1 MKFGILKE
9 TKNPPDRRV
18 VFSPEALVALKNEYP
33 DFLVQVQSSETRIFS
48 DQSYID
54 AGIEVVDDVSDCDV
68 LIGIKEIPVEDLIAN
83 KTYFFFSHTIKKQPQ
98 NKALMQAVL
107 AKNITL
113 YDHETIVSPDNR
125 RLIGFGT
132 YAGYVGAY
140 NSIRAFGHK
149 FELFNLPKPSALN
162 GKEQMI
168 TYLKRI
174 VLPPLKFVVT
184 GKGKVGNG
192 AKEIFKTIKIK
203 EVTKE
208 NFLTKKFAQPVFVQL
223 GVEDYNKKSTDGS
236 FDFQDFVQNPDQY
249 ESNFE
254 AYTQRAEIYVA
265 GHFHAIDSP
274 NILTRNMLQSKDCQ
288 IKIVADISCDID
300 GSIASSLRA
309 STNDAPFY
317 GYHPINNEEVDVFH
331 PAAIVVMAVDNL
343 PSELPLDAS
352 IGFGEMF
359 STHVI
364 PSFFNND
371 KDQILNRAKITENGS
386 LTPRFEYLKDYTL
399 E

>member
-18 VFSPEALVALKNEYP
+18 VFSPDALLALQQEYP
-33 DFLVQVQSSETRIFS
+33 GFLVQVESSETRIFP
-48 DQSYID
+48 DQAYID
-54 AGIEVVDDVSDCDV
+54 AGIAVVTDLSDCDV
-68 LIGIKEIPVEDLIAN
+68 LIGIKEIPVSNLLAN
-83 KTYFFFSHTIKKQPQ
+83 KTYFFFSHTIKKQLQ
-98 NKALMQAVL
+98 NKALLQAIL
-107 AKNITL
+107 EKNITL
-113 YDHETIVSPDNR
+113 YDHETIVNQDNK

-140 NSIRAFGHK
+140 NSIRAFGVK
-149 FELFNLPKPSALN
+149 FGLFNLPKPSALN
-162 GKEQMI
+162 SKEQMI

-192 AKEIFKTIKIK
+192 AKEILKALKIK

-208 NFLTKKFAQPVFVQL
+208 NFLTKKYAQPVFVQL
-223 GVEDYNKKSTDGS
+223 NVADYTKNTTDGT
-236 FDFQDFVQNPDQY
+236 FDFEQFVKNPSDY

-254 AYTQRAEIYVA
+254 PFTQVADIYLA
-265 GHFHAIDSP
+265 GHFHAIGAP
-274 NILTRNMLQSKDCQ
+274 NILSRAMLQSKDCQ

-300 GSIASSLRA
+300 GSIASSLRTA
-309 STNDAPFY
+309 TNDAPFY
-317 GYHPINNEEVDVFH
+317 GYLPSKHEEVDVFH
-331 PAAIVVMAVDNL
+331 PAAVVVMAVDNL

-352 IGFGEMF
+352 IGFGQMF

-364 PSFFNND
+364 PAFFNND
-371 KDQILNRAKITENGS
+371 KDQILERAKITQNRQ
-386 LTPRFEYLKDYTL
+386 LTPRFEYLKEYVAG
-399 E
+399 